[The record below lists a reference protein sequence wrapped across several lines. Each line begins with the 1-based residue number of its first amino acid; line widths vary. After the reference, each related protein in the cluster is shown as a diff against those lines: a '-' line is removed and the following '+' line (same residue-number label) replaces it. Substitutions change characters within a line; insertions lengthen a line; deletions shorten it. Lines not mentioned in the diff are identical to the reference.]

1 MNMEMKWKRERLPA
15 NTGSLLCMFDKNS
28 AKNDKKKRLLTIHF
42 LHVIVIYIIDIYYD
56 LQRQEKHTKIRGGAH
71 R

>member
-1 MNMEMKWKRERLPA
+1 MEKRKTTG

-28 AKNDKKKRLLTIHF
+28 TKNDKKKRLLTIHF

-56 LQRQEKHTKIRGGAH
+56 LQRQEKHTKARGGAH

>member
-1 MNMEMKWKRERLPA
+1 
-15 NTGSLLCMFDKNS
+15 MFDKNS